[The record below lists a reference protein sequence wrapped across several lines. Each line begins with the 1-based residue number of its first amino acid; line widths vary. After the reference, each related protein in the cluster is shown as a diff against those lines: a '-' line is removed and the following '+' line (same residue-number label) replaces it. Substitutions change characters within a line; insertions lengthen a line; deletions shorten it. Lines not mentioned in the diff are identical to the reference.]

1 MFSVPTTS
9 IPLAEALLDFAWS
22 EWAQMGVLAS
32 APHRSPW
39 AEDPEALI
47 VFTLEVARD
56 DPRLFDELLD
66 WLLRNE
72 PLVSVRRLRSFAADL
87 EDRRLV
93 DGALTWVDA
102 HRPRARLRGRRPQ
115 QTVESVELF
124 TESGFPM
131 REPDPSFLS
140 AGFLRP
146 PVEPSG
152 KSHAPDLRAPVNFA
166 FRLRQVLGLGARAEV
181 VRLLLTSAAPTMSTA
196 DLGAGA
202 GYARRN
208 VLDAV
213 GALQEGGVVSTVRG
227 AGGQR
232 FAIDRGAWAGL
243 LALGEEELPEARAW
257 PQLLGALVR
266 VRRWLRDVESEELS
280 DYMRASR
287 AQDLLEEIATPLSI
301 AGVEVASSIGVEGAW
316 PDLERTVASA
326 VAALG
331 VPADPAHRGPVRRA
345 PASHSTGGVE
355 RLAR

>member
-1 MFSVPTTS
+1 MPTS
-9 IPLAEALLDFAWS
+9 ALRRSLDAALLDFAWS

-32 APHRSPW
+32 APRRSPW

-72 PLVSVRRLRSFAADL
+72 PLVSVRRLRSFAVGP

-93 DGALTWVDA
+93 EGSLAWVDA
-102 HRPRARLRGRRPQ
+102 HRPRARLRGRRPRQ
-115 QTVESVELF
+115 EVELVPLF

-140 AGFLRP
+140 AGFVRP
-146 PVEPSG
+146 PVEPSR
-152 KSHAPDLRAPVNFA
+152 KSQAPDLRAPVNFA
-166 FRLRQVLGLGARAEV
+166 FRLRQVLGLGVRAEV
-181 VRLLLTSAAPTMSTA
+181 VRLLLTSAAPSMSTA

-213 GALQEGGVVSTVRG
+213 GALQEGGVVSAVRG

-232 FAIDRGAWAGL
+232 FAIDRVAWAGL
-243 LALGEEELPEARAW
+243 LGVGEEELPEARAW

-266 VRRWLRDVESEELS
+266 VRRWLTDVESEELS
-280 DYMRASR
+280 DYIRASR
-287 AQDLLEEIATPLSI
+287 AGDLLEEIAAPLSI
-301 AGVEVASSIGVEGAW
+301 AGLALANSAGAEAAW
-316 PDLERTVASA
+316 SDLERTVASA
-326 VAALG
+326 VTALG
-331 VPADPAHRGPVRRA
+331 VPGGSARRQRGRRA
-345 PASHSTGGVE
+345 PARRSDGAVE